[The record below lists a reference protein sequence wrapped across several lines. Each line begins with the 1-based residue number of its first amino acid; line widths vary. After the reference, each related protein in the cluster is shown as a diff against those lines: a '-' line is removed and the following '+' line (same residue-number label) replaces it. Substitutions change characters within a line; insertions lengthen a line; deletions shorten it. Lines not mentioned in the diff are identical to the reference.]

1 MTTEERAQIVEVI
14 SSETEKL
21 EQKIEELKDFV
32 QPVEPDCAI
41 GRISRMDA
49 INNKSIVEASMRN
62 LKARLDQ
69 LQKISQV
76 VYEKDFGI
84 CTECHRPI
92 PFERLKIRPEIRKCA
107 FCLRKNS

>member
-1 MTTEERAQIVEVI
+1 MTTEERAEII
-14 SSETEKL
+14 RIIIRETQKL
-21 EQKIEELKDFV
+21 ERKIEELKDFI

-49 INNKSIVEASMRN
+49 INNKSIAEASMRN

-76 VYEKDFGI
+76 VYETDFGI
-84 CTECHRPI
+84 CIECHKPI
-92 PFERLKIRPEIRKCA
+92 PFERLKLRPEIRKCA
-107 FCLRKNS
+107 ACLK